1 MKIDQF
7 NPNISLDLAL
17 DQKIETISNSYGKVL
32 TVAGLGHALSSA
44 YFKGVKNFLGVHTVI
59 KVIDVGLKIFQGI
72 AFGIAGVLSEG
83 ESKKEYLNKAKFSII
98 TAGKQL
104 VRSITCVA
112 NIFKLW
118 QGEFVPNLLK
128 ITPYIPLSSSE
139 NLREQILCNPDQNG
153 MPEAFRKSL
162 FSMVPGNLSSV
173 YKVCNNSSKA
183 YLKELREGITN
194 SEQIILPG
202 GLKAR
207 SPQLSDLDYMKEVV
221 SYFKN
226 HLTSQQFDTMCP
238 KTFEDRRG
246 SLYLLSSYEKIS
258 IQVIQNQNDDAL
270 RKLASK
276 LKAQIPTM
284 PEGDVD
290 AIRAWFLDLAN
301 QPAIQAVTRLDLS
314 HNQISVIPPEI
325 RALVNLRVLNL
336 DHNQIAVIPPEIGAL
351 VNLRWL
357 NLRDNQI
364 AVIPP
369 EVFDLVNLQELWL
382 GGNNISVIP
391 PEIGALVNLQW
402 LELDNNNISEVSAEI
417 RALVNLRGL
426 DLSGNQISEIPA
438 EIGALVNLERLY
450 LSDNQISEIPAEIA
464 GLVNLKGLWLGGN
477 NISMIPPE
485 IGALV
490 NLQGLDLR
498 NNQISEIPAEIGSL
512 VNLETL
518 NLKNNQ
524 ISPTS
529 DIITVMQAHGL
540 EIDIGSYL

>member
-32 TVAGLGHALSSA
+32 T
-44 YFKGVKNFLGVHTVI
+44 KGVKNFLGVHTVI

-72 AFGIAGVLSEG
+72 AFGIAGALSEG

-128 ITPYIPLSSSE
+128 ITPYIPLSSPVSHSE
-139 NLREQILCNPDQNG
+139 NLREQILCHPDQDG

-207 SPQLSDLDYMKEVV
+207 SPQLSDLDYMKELV

-226 HLTSQQFDTMCP
+226 HLTSQQFDRMCP

-276 LKAQIPTM
+276 LKEQIPTM

-290 AIRAWFLDLAN
+290 IIRAWFLDLAN

-325 RALVNLRVLNL
+325 GALVNLRELNL
-336 DHNQIAVIPPEIGAL
+336 RGNQIAVIPPELGAL
-351 VNLRWL
+351 VNLR
-357 NLRDNQI
+357 
-364 AVIPP
+364 
-369 EVFDLVNLQELWL
+369 EL
-382 GGNNISVIP
+382 
-391 PEIGALVNLQW
+391 
-402 LELDNNNISEVSAEI
+402 
-417 RALVNLRGL
+417 
-426 DLSGNQISEIPA
+426 
-438 EIGALVNLERLY
+438 Y
-450 LSDNQISEIPAEIA
+450 FSD
-464 GLVNLKGLWLGGN
+464 N
-477 NISMIPPE
+477 NISMLPP
-485 IGALV
+485 
-490 NLQGLDLR
+490 
-498 NNQISEIPAEIGSL
+498 EIGSL
-512 VNLETL
+512 VNLRQL
-518 NLKNNQ
+518 DLINNQ
-524 ISPTS
+524 ISVVPAEIAGMKARGVDV
-529 DIITVMQAHGL
+529 DI
-540 EIDIGSYL
+540 